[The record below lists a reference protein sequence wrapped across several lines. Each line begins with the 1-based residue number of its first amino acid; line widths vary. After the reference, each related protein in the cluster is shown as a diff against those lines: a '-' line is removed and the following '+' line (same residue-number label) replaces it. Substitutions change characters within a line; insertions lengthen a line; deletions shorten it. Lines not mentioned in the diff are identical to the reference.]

1 MEILK
6 FEILPARNCDFRSH
20 WCIFWGKS
28 RLQPAKISNF
38 MIFYSSISVTP
49 GIGNP
54 ENIYEIFRKSLC
66 IFIQSWIYSSKEEI
80 SFQSLSNN
88 CTKVSLRFNCGKTNF
103 LTRASIGI
111 IHLGPKFRGKRLWS
125 RLDSCD
131 LKDFRSKVKD
141 IFIVKMSLTFQNLSR
156 DIKLESLVPFD
167 YKIRAFLLSR
177 DEFWKV

>member
-1 MEILK
+1 MRFLFPWVYISRKIAVTTRQNLEFDDFL
-6 FEILPARNCDFRSH
+6 FVDFCD
-20 WCIFWGKS
+20 
-28 RLQPAKISNF
+28 
-38 MIFYSSISVTP
+38 P
-49 GIGNP
+49 GIENP